1 MCFEFPWWKEILSSF
16 LFCFVFSLLHKWV
29 GRKERKFS
37 GWNCKEKKKSPT
49 FFYFLESKV
58 CLTSIDADT
67 VFEFLDPLHISTS
80 SYYKVCKILSFCF
93 ILFVGEFL
101 SIWFFFFFKE
111 KACQFGW
118 FMGKPTSLKCFFVC
132 HLSKKQHERVNHW
145 IGFVFWDTYGELGKS
160 LPWLMPVLGLISLQM
175 WIQMR
180 RIKG

>member
-101 SIWFFFFFKE
+101 SSWFFFLKRKKLVNLDGLWE
-111 KACQFGW
+111 NPQAWSASLSVICPKNSTRESTIESGLCFGTHTENW
-118 FMGKPTSLKCFFVC
+118 
-132 HLSKKQHERVNHW
+132 ERVYHGW
-145 IGFVFWDTYGELGKS
+145 CQS
-160 LPWLMPVLGLISLQM
+160 
-175 WIQMR
+175 
-180 RIKG
+180 